1 MRGGPTAK
9 QVPQSGEFLA
19 RIMNMVKKQTPT
31 IALGLLVAAL
41 AGSVSGAEPVPAALM
56 TGFYGGVALR
66 AAGTESAG
74 LSFGHLQSAWTK
86 FALPNADDSGARTLA
101 YGGFRWDN
109 DVAVEAAF
117 GTLDRAALTPA
128 LPGARRG
135 VGLALTGDGDASAK
149 AWNVDVY
156 TSWEF
161 RKSMALYGRLGY
173 AQSEAAPAY
182 LPTFTSDVRR
192 NRDGVNYGVG
202 LRYDMT
208 PALGLRLEYAR
219 FGRLPGDAVQ
229 RPAARERPG
238 AGRRPV
244 PLLIRRAVAGARL

>member
-1 MRGGPTAK
+1 MITSIK
-9 QVPQSGEFLA
+9 Q
-19 RIMNMVKKQTPT
+19 IPT
-31 IALGLLVAAL
+31 IVLALVAVAL
-41 AGSVSGAEPVPAALM
+41 AGSAYAAEQVPGGLV

-66 AAGTESAG
+66 AAGAEGAG

-109 DVAVEAAF
+109 DLAVEAAF
-117 GTLDRAALTPA
+117 GTLDRVTLTPA
-128 LPGARRG
+128 TPGARRG

-149 AWNVDVY
+149 SWNVDVY

-192 NRDGVNYGVG
+192 NRDGVNYGLG
-202 LRYDMT
+202 LRYDMS

-219 FGRLPGDAVQ
+219 FGRLPGDAVN
-229 RPAARERPG
+229 G
-238 AGRRPV
+238 
-244 PLLIRRAVAGARL
+244 LLPENDQVQVGVQFRF